1 MKKRLIL
8 AAFVLILAA
17 FFAVSAFAAE
27 DREPVSP
34 ALAVLAANTDMAK
47 TALVGDSIG
56 FSTDDFK
63 RALNVSGIGSVK
75 LQSVPALTEGRLLL
89 GSAALSAGQSISGDN
104 LDMLTFVPASDEVR
118 SAGFVFS
125 TGEGYSIKCNL
136 YFIDKMN
143 YSPTIS
149 LASESSLTVN
159 THDKVSRV
167 GTLDAYDPDGDKFVY
182 EIVSYPKNG
191 SLVLLDRDEG
201 RYVYTPMGDFSGNDS
216 FSYVARDMYGNYSA
230 SASVAVSVRERTSSV
245 NFGDIN
251 DCNVYNA
258 ALTMAENS
266 LMSGTEIEG
275 VMYFSPTQ
283 SITRAEFLS
292 VAMRSA
298 GITDPGSEDQTVF
311 DDDADIPGEFKGY
324 VSAAYRLGII
334 NGIEV
339 DGKMCFLPNSTV
351 TRAEAAVMLNGI
363 INYEKETQK
372 PIILPVFADS
382 GDLPFW
388 ASDAI
393 YSMNSIGVLKS
404 MNGYASPEDIV
415 SRGDAAEMFEAV
427 INLYD

>member
-1 MKKRLIL
+1 LHSS
-8 AAFVLILAA
+8 
-17 FFAVSAFAAE
+17 SA
-27 DREPVSP
+27 
-34 ALAVLAANTDMAK
+34 T
-47 TALVGDSIG
+47 
-56 FSTDDFK
+56 
-63 RALNVSGIGSVK
+63 
-75 LQSVPALTEGRLLL
+75 
-89 GSAALSAGQSISGDN
+89 QSISEEN
-104 LDMLTFVPASDEVR
+104 LDMLTFVPASEAVR
-118 SAGFVFS
+118 STSFVFS

-136 YFIDKMN
+136 YFIEKMN

-191 SLVLLDRDEG
+191 SLVLLDREEG
-201 RYVYTPMGDFSGNDS
+201 RYVYTPIGNFSGNDS
-216 FSYVARDMYGNYSA
+216 FSYVARDVYGNYSA
-230 SASVAVSVRERTSSV
+230 SASVAVSVRERTSAV
-245 NFGDIN
+245 TFGDID

-266 LMSGTEIEG
+266 LMSGTEIDG
-275 VMYFSPTQ
+275 VTYFSPTQ

-292 VAMRSA
+292 VAMMSA
-298 GITDPGSEDQTVF
+298 GITDPGSETQTVF
-311 DDDADIPGEFKGY
+311 DDDADIPGELKRY
-324 VSAAYRLGII
+324 VSAAYKLGII
-334 NGIEV
+334 NGIDV

-351 TRAEAAVMLNGI
+351 TRAEAAVMLSGI
-363 INYEKETQK
+363 INYEKETLR

-382 GDLPFW
+382 SDLPSW

-404 MNGYASPEDIV
+404 MDGYASPEDIV
-415 SRGDAAEMFEAV
+415 TRGEAAEMFEAV